1 MEPVRM
7 AILTTDRVGR
17 AVPAPRWPQRST
29 FRELIAVGRP
39 MGVDVF
45 VAAPTDF
52 DWNRG
57 IVHGYTVRERGD
69 RAFWV
74 RRPYPLPDVLY
85 NRVPSRTAEGRW
97 VVRACLARMSRRI
110 GPALFNPFY
119 LNKASVFRLLARDP
133 AVAPYLPPT
142 RTVRSWADVEAMLN
156 RYGRV
161 YLKPARGSL
170 GNHTVEI
177 TDSGRDGRR
186 RYRYRYNLTGGRTR
200 GAYARHLDG
209 VRRALHPLLSHRPYV
224 VQKAI
229 PLARLNGRPFDVR
242 ALVQKNEEGVWTF
255 TGAAARVAG
264 PGQIT
269 THVPR
274 GGRRMPMDEA
284 LTAAFGPA
292 DARVI
297 SERAAALAEAAARA
311 MEAALQREFM
321 EMSMDVGVDDQQR
334 LWIFELNSK
343 PLRFD
348 ERDIQRRWVRT
359 LIYYVRA
366 RAQGKGE
373 PLPDS
378 LPGSAGA
385 PWEDAHGPWGET
397 WTRRQERPPATTGL
411 PGTAAARRRERA
423 AAGRQALA
431 VPGDPS
437 VTPAG
442 ARRAGGY
449 RAPGGAAGPLPI
461 KNAGSPLPAA
471 AGAPRPAGAAAPPGM
486 RPQSRR

>member
-29 FRELIAVGRP
+29 FRELIALGRP

-57 IVHGYTVRERGD
+57 IVHGYTVRERGE

-85 NRVPSRTAEGRW
+85 NRVPSRTAEGRS

-133 AVAPYLPPT
+133 VVAPYLPPT
-142 RTVRSWADVEAMLN
+142 RTVRGWSDVEAMLS

-170 GNHTVEI
+170 GNHTAEI
-177 TDSGRDGRR
+177 TDSGHDGHR
-186 RYRYRYNLTGGRTR
+186 RYRYRYNLAGGRTR

-209 VRRALHPLLSHRPYV
+209 VRRALHPLLSSRPYV

-229 PLARLNGRPFDVR
+229 SLARLNGRPFDVR
-242 ALVQKNEEGVWTF
+242 VLVQKNEEGVWTY

-274 GGRRMPMDEA
+274 GGSRASLEQA
-284 LTAAFGPA
+284 LTAFSPEVA
-292 DARVI
+292 DR
-297 SERAAALAEAAARA
+297 
-311 MEAALQREFM
+311 LQRELVTMTTAIARAVEAGSHRNFA
-321 EMSMDVGVDDQQR
+321 ELSMDVGVDESGR
-334 LWIFELNSK
+334 PWLFEVNSK

-348 ERDIQRRWVRT
+348 ETPIRRRAQEK
-359 LIYYVRA
+359 LIAYA
-366 RAQGKGE
+366 RAVARGQAVRRG
-373 PLPDS
+373 D
-378 LPGSAGA
+378 
-385 PWEDAHGPWGET
+385 DAD
-397 WTRRQERPPATTGL
+397 GL
-411 PGTAAARRRERA
+411 EMAEAVDLESSSSAAA
-423 AAGRQALA
+423 
-431 VPGDPS
+431 VD
-437 VTPAG
+437 
-442 ARRAGGY
+442 
-449 RAPGGAAGPLPI
+449 
-461 KNAGSPLPAA
+461 
-471 AGAPRPAGAAAPPGM
+471 
-486 RPQSRR
+486 